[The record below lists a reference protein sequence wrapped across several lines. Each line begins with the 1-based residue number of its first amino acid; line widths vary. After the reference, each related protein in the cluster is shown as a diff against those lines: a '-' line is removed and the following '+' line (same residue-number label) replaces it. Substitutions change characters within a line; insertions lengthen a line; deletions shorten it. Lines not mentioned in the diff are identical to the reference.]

1 MLRIDTTPEAH
12 GDARSIWRYI
22 AQDDVDAATDTL
34 HRIEDRLASLA
45 SLAAMP
51 LSAEAVPTL
60 AANVRRS
67 SVGNYVIYYRPIED
81 GIHVLRILHGA
92 RQPEDLL

>member
-1 MLRIDTTPEAH
+1 MPRIDKTPEAH

-22 AQDDVDAATDTL
+22 ARDNVDVATDTL
-34 HRIEDRLASLA
+34 RRIEDRLN

-51 LSAEAVPTL
+51 VSAEAVPAI

-81 GIHVLRILHGA
+81 GIQVLRILHGA

>member
-45 SLAAMP
+45 SLP